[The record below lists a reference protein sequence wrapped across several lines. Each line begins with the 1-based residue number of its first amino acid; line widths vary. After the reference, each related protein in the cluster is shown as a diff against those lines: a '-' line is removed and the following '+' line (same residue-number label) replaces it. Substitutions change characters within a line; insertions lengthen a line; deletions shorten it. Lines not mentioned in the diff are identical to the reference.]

1 MPPARRV
8 KLAWALAILSV
19 VLLLISGWFMAQ
31 RIADFHSEHRR
42 NIFLFKEVDDRSFTF
57 ANRKVTLTD
66 ETDKAGVDHVNIAYG
81 DENLRLRV
89 TIPGMK
95 ELPGLRPHM
104 DWLRVVRFLPMN
116 SGDAVE
122 SVKASF
128 NGENVDRLVIVTRTP
143 PPGADPKTW
152 GSVWRKDWVFDFYE
166 FNPAGGFARERL
178 NYPTTRRSE
187 PEKAGELAENT
198 WQMQAALL
206 LMPKGMGPNYKPKN
220 DALSAVGWTLPA
232 AGCSVALLLGSILV
246 AAGGGDPSKAA
257 KAPPRSRPGD
267 KKLVVGSSD
276 Q

>member
-1 MPPARRV
+1 MNPTRRV
-8 KLAWALAILSV
+8 KLAWALAALS
-19 VLLLISGWFMAQ
+19 VLLLLFSGWFMAQ

-42 NIFLFKEVDDRSFTF
+42 NIFLFKEVDDRSFTY

-66 ETDKAGVDHVNIAYG
+66 ETDKAGVDYVNVAYG
-81 DENLRLRV
+81 DETLRLRV

-104 DWLRVVRFLPMN
+104 DWLRVVRFLPMQG
-116 SGDAVE
+116 GDAVDA
-122 SVKASF
+122 VKASF

-143 PPGADPKTW
+143 PAGADPKTW

-166 FNPAGGFARERL
+166 FNPAGGFNREKL

-187 PEKAGELAENT
+187 PEKAGELAENS

-220 DALSAVGWTLPA
+220 DALSAVGWTLPV
-232 AGCSVALLLGSILV
+232 AGTSVALLLASVLV
-246 AAGGGDPSKAA
+246 AAGVGQSAGTVKAGEA
-257 KAPPRSRPGD
+257 HSR
-267 KKLVVGSSD
+267 
-276 Q
+276 